1 MSAKVAMAV
10 SAHPDDIELMM
21 AGTLILLGTQGYQI
35 HVMNVANGS
44 CGTASLPV
52 SQIVPQRRQEAQN
65 AAKTIGARYHPPLVH
80 DFGIYYEPKL
90 LAKVAAVVRRIKPN
104 ILLLPSPEDYMED
117 HINVSRLM
125 VSAAF
130 TRGMANFAT
139 DPREAPYEDPV
150 ALYHALPWGL
160 LDPLRRPVP
169 AELFVDIGSVLD
181 KKTSML
187 ACHIS
192 QKEWLAQSQGVDYLN
207 LMREMAA
214 RVGCQAR
221 TVSHA
226 EGWRRHLH
234 LGFAPEDYDPL
245 SEALVDFLIGTDLSP
260 EQNAR
265 L

>member
-1 MSAKVAMAV
+1 VSAKVAMAV

-21 AGTLILLGTQGYQI
+21 AGTLILLGAQGYQM
-35 HVMNVANGS
+35 HMMNVADGS

-52 SQIVPQRRQEAQN
+52 GQIIEQRRQEAQN
-65 AAKTIGARYHPPLVH
+65 AATTIGACYHPPLVH

-90 LAKVAAVVRRIKPN
+90 LAKLAAVVRRVKPT
-104 ILLLPSPEDYMED
+104 ILLLPAPEDYMED
-117 HINVSRLM
+117 HINASRLM

-130 TRGMANFAT
+130 TRGMANFTT
-139 DPREAPYEDPV
+139 DPPTAPYDAPV

-187 ACHIS
+187 ACHVS
-192 QKEWLAQSQGVDYLN
+192 QKDWLAQSQGVDYLK

-214 RVGCQAR
+214 QVGSHAR
-221 TVSHA
+221 PGSYA

-234 LGFAPEDYDPL
+234 LGFAPQDYDPL
-245 SEALVDFLIGTDLSP
+245 SEALADFLIGTVHTP
-260 EQNAR
+260 E
-265 L
+265 